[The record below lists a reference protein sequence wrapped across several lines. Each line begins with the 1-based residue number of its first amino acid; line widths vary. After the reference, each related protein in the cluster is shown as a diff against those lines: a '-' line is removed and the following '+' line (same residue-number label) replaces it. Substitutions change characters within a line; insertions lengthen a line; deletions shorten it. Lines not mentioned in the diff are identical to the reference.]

1 MQHFPELCWITEGV
15 SYITHIDVLIWIE
28 MAAKNRKQKKTTTSN
43 QARQPAGWFPFFFL
57 ALASGIIVFSSCCE
71 RWWHTKCSNGGTKL
85 SKTIILQNVLRREIR
100 AFMAT
105 QACLQKKVKGS
116 AVCELQVTFWF
127 LHALR
132 FVPFGYLNVS
142 SYMDPFITFP
152 RRWTHLYW

>member
-1 MQHFPELCWITEGV
+1 MLNHRGGKLYHPHWCTNMNWNASQE
-15 SYITHIDVLIWIE
+15 
-28 MAAKNRKQKKTTTSN
+28 QKKQQLPIRRAS
-43 QARQPAGWFPFFFL
+43 RPADSHFFW

>member
-1 MQHFPELCWITEGV
+1 MLNHRGGKLYHPHWCTNMNWNGGQEQKTK
-15 SYITHIDVLIWIE
+15 
-28 MAAKNRKQKKTTTSN
+28 KNNNFQSG
-43 QARQPAGWFPFFFL
+43 APAGRLIPIFFW

-105 QACLQKKVKGS
+105 QACLQKRVKGS

-132 FVPFGYLNVS
+132 FVPFGYLNAS

>member
-28 MAAKNRKQKKTTTSN
+28 MPAKNRKNNNFQSD
-43 QARQPAGWFPFFFL
+43 APAGRLIPIFFW